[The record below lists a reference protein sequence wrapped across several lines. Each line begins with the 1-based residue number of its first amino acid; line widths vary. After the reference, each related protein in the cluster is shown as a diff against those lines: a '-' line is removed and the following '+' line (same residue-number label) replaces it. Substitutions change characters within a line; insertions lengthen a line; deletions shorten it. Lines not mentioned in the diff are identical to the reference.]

1 MRISDWSSDVCSSDL
16 HGDGEVLPPV
26 LAEVQVSAAAAAAD
40 GDDAPLDQLEAAEPL
55 AGRLGA
61 AHGIEGVSP
70 DAAAGSARLTLERQ
84 HLRDGAAIVG
94 EAVDPRQAG
103 AQQLALAPAPTGLP
117 KVRAHPALDVRAPPA
132 DRQHVVYGQ
141 RVDARVT

>member
-1 MRISDWSSDVCSSDL
+1 MGGLDQRPIVGLQPPAHTQPRAGETVEGESLLLEQLLCL
-16 HGDGEVLPPV
+16 PGHGDGEVLPPV

-40 GDDAPLDQLEAAEPL
+40 GEDAPLDQLEAAEPL

-70 DAAAGSARLTLERQ
+70 DAAAGSASLTLERQ

-94 EAVDPRQAG
+94 EA
-103 AQQLALAPAPTGLP
+103 
-117 KVRAHPALDVRAPPA
+117 
-132 DRQHVVYGQ
+132 DRKSTRLTSSH
-141 RVDARVT
+141 

>member
-1 MRISDWSSDVCSSDL
+1 MGGLDQRPIVGLQPPAHTQPRAGETVEGESLLLEQLLCLPV

-70 DAAAGSARLTLERQ
+70 DEIGRASWRERVCQ
-84 HLRDGAAIVG
+84 
-94 EAVDPRQAG
+94 
-103 AQQLALAPAPTGLP
+103 
-117 KVRAHPALDVRAPPA
+117 DV
-132 DRQHVVYGQ
+132 
-141 RVDARVT
+141 